1 MCLLKKKPESEAAV
15 TGTFSSVRRVFA
27 SSTFTNTISFREII
41 SGGNETFLLEL
52 TQVKGFNFNLTSLD
66 DTVSMI

>member
-15 TGTFSSVRRVFA
+15 TGTFSSVRRVFV
-27 SSTFTNTISFREII
+27 SSTFTNTISFQEII

-52 TQVKGFNFNLTSLD
+52 TQIKGFNFYLTSLD